1 MNTEKNRIS
10 ILESDFNYWCR
21 FEKYIREF
29 KSEIY
34 EDAYKWAKD
43 KNNLP
48 SYPDKTLLK

>member
-34 EDAYKWAKD
+34 EDAYKWAID
-43 KNNLP
+43 ENNKP
-48 SYPDKTLLK
+48 DYPDKTLIK